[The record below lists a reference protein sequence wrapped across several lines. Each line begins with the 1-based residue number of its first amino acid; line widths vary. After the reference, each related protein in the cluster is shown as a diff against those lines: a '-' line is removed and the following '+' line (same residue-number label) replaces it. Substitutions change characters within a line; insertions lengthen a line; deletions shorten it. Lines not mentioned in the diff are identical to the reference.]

1 MKKLLIEYSNIIA
14 YAITGLIFG
23 FSFFLLF
30 LNFYHYRDV
39 NEIYIKQDQDHKVG
53 QELKDKLSLV
63 EENTKGFDIN
73 TYQGSEDAYSLSS
86 VKSRL
91 NICIKKIDTEEFN
104 KILSKNE
111 INIKDVYQMQQFFQV
126 QIANECLVKQLY
138 EISLIENNQLKISS
152 LNKLSPFL
160 KNHID
165 QLIKSTDYVQKVMKS
180 NSSYSFASE
189 TSKVDLYSQ
198 TKDSYYSVLNNYIS
212 SINFIYDLSV
222 WYKNVVEGV

>member
-14 YAITGLIFG
+14 YAMTGLIFG

-39 NEIYIKQDQDHKVG
+39 NEVYIKQDQDLKVG
-53 QELKDKLSLV
+53 QELKDQLSRVL
-63 EENTKGFDIN
+63 ENTKGFDIN
-73 TYQGSEDAYSLSS
+73 TYQGLEDPYSLSS

-91 NICIKKIDTEEFN
+91 NICVKKIDTEEFD
-104 KILSKNE
+104 KILSKAEVNM
-111 INIKDVYQMQQFFQV
+111 KDIYEKQQYFQV

-138 EISLIENNQLKISS
+138 EISLTENNQLKLSS

-160 KNHID
+160 EDHID
-165 QLIKSTDYVQKVMKS
+165 QLIKSTDYVQKVMKN
-180 NSSYSFASE
+180 NSSYSFSSE
-189 TSKVDLYSQ
+189 TSKIDLYNQ
-198 TKDSYYSVLNNYIS
+198 TKDSYYAILNHYIS

-222 WYKNVVEGV
+222 WYKNIVEGV

>member
-14 YAITGLIFG
+14 YAMTGLIFG

-39 NEIYIKQDQDHKVG
+39 NEVYIKQDQDLKVG
-53 QELKDKLSLV
+53 QELKDQLSRVL
-63 EENTKGFDIN
+63 ENTKGFDIN
-73 TYQGSEDAYSLSS
+73 TYQGLEDPYSLSS

-91 NICIKKIDTEEFN
+91 NICVKKIDTEEFD
-104 KILSKNE
+104 KILSKAEVNM
-111 INIKDVYQMQQFFQV
+111 KDIYEMQQYFQV

-138 EISLIENNQLKISS
+138 EISLTENNQLKLSS

-160 KNHID
+160 EDHID
-165 QLIKSTDYVQKVMKS
+165 QLIKSTDYVQKVMKN
-180 NSSYSFASE
+180 NSSYSFSSE
-189 TSKVDLYSQ
+189 TSKIDLYNQ
-198 TKDSYYSVLNNYIS
+198 TKDSYYAILNHYIS

-222 WYKNVVEGV
+222 WYKNIVEGV